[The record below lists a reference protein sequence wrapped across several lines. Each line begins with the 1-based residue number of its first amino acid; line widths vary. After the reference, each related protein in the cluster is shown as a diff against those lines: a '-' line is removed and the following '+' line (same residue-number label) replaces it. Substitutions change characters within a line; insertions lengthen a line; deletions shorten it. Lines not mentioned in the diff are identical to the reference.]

1 MSEQDV
7 LKGTIDASGND
18 DSSPNTKPSKE
29 RAFFFTKL
37 IQEPVVSQ
45 DIYSIAEISKLL
57 NMSRDQVHYLSTLKD
72 NPLPIRKFSD
82 GARGSFVLRAE
93 LIEWLRNCPIESQR
107 KISGFRRL
115 FRRLTQ
121 AISHLYNVILRVIQI
136 CNLVMSFL
144 QTFS

>member
-1 MSEQDV
+1 MIQSRKF
-7 LKGTIDASGND
+7 KGVVNASAKDASA
-18 DSSPNTKPSKE
+18 SYEKPSK
-29 RAFFFTKL
+29 AHIFVFVNL

-57 NMSRDQVHYLSTLKD
+57 NMSRDQVHYLSTIKD
-72 NPLPIRKFSD
+72 NPLPIRKFPD

-121 AISHLYNVILRVIQI
+121 AISRLYNVILRVIQI